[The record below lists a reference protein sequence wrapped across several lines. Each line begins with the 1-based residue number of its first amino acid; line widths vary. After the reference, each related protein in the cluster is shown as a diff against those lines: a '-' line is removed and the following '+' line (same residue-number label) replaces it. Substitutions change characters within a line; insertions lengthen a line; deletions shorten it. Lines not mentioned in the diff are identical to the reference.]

1 MYQPIPASSN
11 ALTLDDV
18 IARLTKRDIIAGIL
32 TIGSTAKHTIIPASD
47 YDLLLILANKPK
59 GLQPY
64 SITHIDGRFTDLLF
78 ATSADLDDILA
89 LAKPVP
95 SEGDW
100 HGSMIRWFQTGEIV
114 YDPTGRLAQ
123 VQHKVQM
130 ETCLNPLADDGYSGW
145 FTINYNLAQTRRL
158 VQANDPVYRAAGE
171 LRLALYAAPDLLF
184 NYFKIRNLRW
194 EGDKAAVR
202 LLMQHDP
209 DYLQHFQYF
218 MRQGDPTQKLGL
230 YERLAA
236 LTIAP
241 VGELW
246 PASVTE
252 ITVDRAAVSA
262 SEQESLKQFWEDLI
276 SG

>member
-18 IARLTKRDIIAGIL
+18 IARLTEQDIIAGIL
-32 TIGSTAKHTIIPASD
+32 TIGSTARHTIVPASD
-47 YDLLLILANKPK
+47 YDLLIILVDQPK

-78 ATSADLDDILA
+78 ATSADLNNILT
-89 LAKPVP
+89 LIGPVP

-100 HGSMIRWFQTGEIV
+100 LGSVIRWFQSGEII
-114 YDPTGRLAQ
+114 YDPTGKLAH
-123 VQHKVQM
+123 VQHKVQT
-130 ETCLNPLADDGYSGW
+130 EACLKPLAYDGYSGW

-158 VQANDPVYRAAGE
+158 VQADDPVYRAAGE
-171 LRLALYAAPDLLF
+171 LRLVLYAAPDLLF

-202 LLMQHDP
+202 LLLQHDP
-209 DYLQHFQYF
+209 DYWQHFQHF

-246 PASVTE
+246 PAGITE
-252 ITVDRAAVSA
+252 ITVDKDAVSA
-262 SEQESLKQFWEDLI
+262 LEQESLKQFWEDLI
-276 SG
+276 NG